1 MPAIEGNHS
10 ESNITP
16 PSKRGFRVL
25 SGVATI
31 TCALALLTG
40 CAPSDSGA
48 AASGASGASPQ
59 QSTTTTTQPAKP
71 ATFVTPGKRQAIGSC
86 SVFPTDNVFHATVTS
101 LTPRSDSASVIA
113 TMGGKNLAVR
123 AGFSALIW
131 EGSRAGVPV
140 NVVDSRTT
148 PLKDV
153 EGGAFA
159 YASDLVGHPIPDSA
173 RLEGWPGI
181 AWDRHMLVVD
191 TATCKSSEFFHV
203 TPPWQNVTGRWK
215 ADTAI
220 KFNLGSNSPG
230 TGVSAMASGLS
241 MISGMVRYDEV
252 ASGHLDHAIA
262 VSVPVIKAGGPV
274 WPATASDGRS
284 AAAHAPSMGTW
295 LRLRSNVD
303 VSRFGPQAR
312 VVADALKR
320 HGAIVADTNH
330 NGIALAGE
338 PSENWNDSDLD
349 ALGSLTAADFEVVD
363 PTPMMISKNSHQ
375 IR

>member
-1 MPAIEGNHS
+1 MPVLKGNDS
-10 ESNITP
+10 TYTTSSP
-16 PSKRGFRVL
+16 RRRGIL
-25 SGVATI
+25 TLTGAATI
-31 TCALALLTG
+31 ACALALLAG
-40 CAPSDSGA
+40 CAPSESGA
-48 AASGASGASPQ
+48 EAIGVSGVNPQRPSP
-59 QSTTTTTQPAKP
+59 TTTQPAKP
-71 ATFVTPGKRQAIGSC
+71 ATFVTSGKRQPIGSC
-86 SVFPTDNVFHATVTS
+86 SVFPADNVFHATVTS
-101 LTPRSDSASVIA
+101 LTPRPDSASAIA
-113 TMGGKNLAVR
+113 AMGGQNLAVR

-140 NVVDSRTT
+140 NVVDSQTT
-148 PLKDV
+148 PLRDV

-159 YASDLVGHPIPDSA
+159 YASDLVDHPIPDSA

-191 TATCKSSEFFHV
+191 TATCYSSEFFHV
-203 TPPWQNVTGRWK
+203 TPPWQNLTGRWK
-215 ADTAI
+215 ADTAV

-241 MISGMVRYDEV
+241 MIAGMVRYDEV
-252 ASGHLDHAIA
+252 AAGHVDHAIA
-262 VSVPVIKAGGPV
+262 VSVPVIKSGSPV
-274 WPATASDGRS
+274 WPAMASDGRS
-284 AAAHAPSMGTW
+284 TATHAPAMGTW

-303 VSRFGPQAR
+303 ISRFGSQAR

-320 HGAIVADTNH
+320 HGAIIADTNH

-338 PSENWNDSDLD
+338 PSENWNDADLD
-349 ALGSLTAADFEVVD
+349 ALGSLTAADFEVID